1 MAMSTR
7 RLSPLL
13 AAAGVVLVLA
23 SPSWA
28 AQKGP
33 KISVKD
39 DPTLKEGSPGLVL
52 VEVADFQ

>member
-1 MAMSTR
+1 MTLSTR
-7 RLSPLL
+7 RLSPLV
-13 AAAGVVLVLA
+13 AAAGVVLILG

-39 DPTLKEGSPGLVL
+39 DPSVKEGSPGLVL

>member
-1 MAMSTR
+1 MALSTR
-7 RLSPLL
+7 RLSSLV
-13 AAAGVVLVLA
+13 AAAGVVLILGA
-23 SPSWA
+23 PSWA

-39 DPTLKEGSPGLVL
+39 DPSVKEGSPGLVL